1 VLTAAPSPLVRP
13 PAHVR
18 APAPSLARPQDLGAL
33 IAKLLKTDEKLVTLY
48 SFSSLFGGGR
58 STGFGLI
65 YDSVDAMKKFEP
77 KYRLKRAGID
87 DGKKKRS
94 RKQWKD
100 QKKKVRGACACA
112 AGATRA
118 HARAGAQAAARPRAL
133 RGERRARSGGW
144 AHASRRAAAARSRS
158 VLARRPRPPSP
169 LPPQIKRTWGTGKR
183 ETARAAKKAAAS

>member
-1 VLTAAPSPLVRP
+1 MLTAAPSPLVRP

-100 QKKKVRGACACA
+100 QKKKVRGACA

-118 HARAGAQAAARPRAL
+118 HARAGAQEAARPRAL

-158 VLARRPRPPSP
+158 VLARRPRPPSR